1 MKNFVFFVSNFRLRE
16 SPSMKVRTTLLGL
29 VFLLVS
35 GACTP
40 NRRIVES
47 TQTPA
52 PNVVN
57 ASPVVSS
64 FEDDLQAMRNADFKF
79 ILVFRRKDGAAMDR
93 DDRAFVNA
101 NTPPDANRKMLSDDG
116 KAIIIGSNFPFFPG
130 TVVSLT
136 ERFVMEDY
144 SKPDSGPI
152 EVDRTAKA
160 TQSPT
165 ANK

>member
-1 MKNFVFFVSNFRLRE
+1 MLPRSQISRMKFRIVSLA
-16 SPSMKVRTTLLGL
+16 MIL
-29 VFLLVS
+29 VMAGGS
-35 GACTP
+35 CTS

-47 TQTPA
+47 AQTPTPA
-52 PNVVN
+52 AVN
-57 ASPVVSS
+57 AVPAVSS

-79 ILVFRRKDGAAMDR
+79 ILVFRRKDGAIMDR
-93 DDRAFVNA
+93 DDKAFVNA
-101 NTPPDANRKMLSDDG
+101 NTPPDANRKKLSDDG

-152 EVDRTAKA
+152 EVDRTAKP
-160 TQSPT
+160 TPSPT